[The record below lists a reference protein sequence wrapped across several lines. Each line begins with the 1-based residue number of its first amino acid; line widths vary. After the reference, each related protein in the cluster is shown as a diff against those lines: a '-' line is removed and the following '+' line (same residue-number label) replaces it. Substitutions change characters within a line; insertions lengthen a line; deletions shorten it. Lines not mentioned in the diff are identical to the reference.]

1 MKKKLLAVFLVGLL
15 FTVVKLNLVSAES
28 AYYINQYG
36 VSFNET
42 QYNYFSKMFW
52 DGYQDLITQDEFNYV
67 KNLNLFSSKI
77 ETVTLQENNQQLYS
91 TITEKSRTLTMN
103 KSCSSQCYVSLQAS
117 WNANPNVKSYDVIGA
132 RLNNVS
138 LVKIGNAYV
147 IGNNFKKSYSS
158 PDTKNNGFGYSVKL
172 ENVSNLRVNVSFF
185 TTTGGTVYGA
195 YEHSRRNI
203 SLKTSKLYTISQGG
217 QGNVFKFNGAASNVY
232 DEANGLKLL
241 V

>member
-1 MKKKLLAVFLVGLL
+1 MKKRLLAVFLFGLL
-15 FTVVKLNLVSAES
+15 FTVKVNLVNAEG

-36 VSFNET
+36 VSFDET
-42 QYNYFSKMFW
+42 QYSYFSKMFW

-67 KNLNLFSSKI
+67 KNLNLFSNKI
-77 ETVTLQENNQQLYS
+77 ETVTLQENGPQLYS
-91 TITEKSRTLTMN
+91 TITEKSRTLIMN

-132 RLNNVS
+132 RLKDVS

-147 IGNNFKKSYSS
+147 IGDNFKKNYSS
-158 PDTKNNGFGYSVKL
+158 PDIKNNGFGYSVKL
-172 ENVSNLRVNVSFF
+172 ENVSNLKVNVSFF

-195 YEHSRRNI
+195 YEHSRKNI

-217 QGNVFKFNGAASNVY
+217 QGNVFKFSVAASNVY
-232 DEANGLKLL
+232 DEANGLNLT